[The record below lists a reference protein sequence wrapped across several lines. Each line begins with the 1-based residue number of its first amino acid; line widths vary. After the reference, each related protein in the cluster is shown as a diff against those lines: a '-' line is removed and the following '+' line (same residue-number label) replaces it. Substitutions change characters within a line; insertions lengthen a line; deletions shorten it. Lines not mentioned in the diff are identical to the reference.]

1 MDDRDQMSR
10 WRRSGALRDLLV
22 ISLAAVAL
30 LWLLAVTG
38 TTELLHRWLHREF
51 PGQTD
56 EILIGLG
63 LAAIT
68 FGIFALTR
76 WRQGQRELAARNTA
90 EERYREVVETIPAVV
105 YTWDPTQ
112 PPGTVPAHYVSPQ
125 AEAMLGFT
133 PDEMRADPALWIKQ
147 IHPDDR
153 ERVLA
158 ASAHADRTGEP
169 LSVEYRHIRKNG
181 TLIWVREEAVAV
193 NRDEHG
199 RPTLVQGVMYDVTQR
214 KLVEDTLDR
223 RDTILRAVSFA
234 AERFLKT
241 TSWKRDLP
249 EVLAQLGRAADAS
262 RVYVYENERGPGDE
276 LLMSQV
282 AEWAAPGVVSYLD
295 DPANQ
300 RYPYRGTGF
309 ESWEEILGAGG
320 VFQGHAADFPEPVR
334 QDLQLEQVVSIAVVP
349 IFVGDDWWGYLGLD
363 ECRRERTWPQAELDA
378 LRAAAD
384 TLGAAIGRERA
395 ERRFS
400 EAEGRYRTLVERLPL
415 VTYIEDVDDP
425 NLAKYVSPQIEGLIG
440 YTPEEWLADPEL
452 WCRLLH
458 PDDAVRAIAED
469 ARTTATGDPVS
480 IEYRFIARDGRVIW
494 VRDEAVLLRDD
505 QGHPIAWHGFY
516 QDITERKEAEEQLR
530 DAERRLRTLVEQ
542 IPAVTYVDRVDELST
557 VVYVS
562 PQIETMFGYTAEA
575 WKTGINLWTDNLH
588 PNDRDRVLEAL
599 QAHKTQGVPLDVEYR
614 FRAGDGRWMWVR
626 DQATIV
632 LDAAGGSRL
641 SQGVMYD
648 ITGRR
653 LAEEHLRE
661 AERQYRTLVET
672 LPAVVYID
680 AVDEESTSIY
690 VSGQTTAM
698 LGYTPEDWRSNP
710 HLWLGIIHPD
720 DRARVRAAHDLHKSV
735 GDLFDQEYRLIR
747 KDGRTIWVRDVAVVV
762 GDEEGRPLYSQGFLF
777 DVTERRLIEEQL
789 RETEQRYR
797 ALVEHIPAM
806 LYVDPVDEHAPSIY
820 VSPQSERVLGV
831 APEKYMA
838 DGDLWLEQAHPDD
851 RQRVQDAYR
860 RSLADAEGWT
870 IEYRA
875 IRPDN
880 GKVVWVRDESVF
892 LLDEHGKPSLIQG
905 VVFDVTERKLAE
917 EALQE
922 SERRER
928 EAVERLRALDE
939 MKNRFLAAVSHELR
953 SPLASILG
961 TALTVARP
969 DIPDED
975 RADLLDRLAQNARKL
990 DRLLSDLIDIDRL
1003 NRGILTPQHRPT
1015 DLGAL
1020 VRRTIES
1027 LDILGDRSIGVEA
1040 EPVVVPIEA
1049 AKVERIVENLIAN
1062 AVRHTAPDVH
1072 IWVRVSAQDDGALLA
1087 VEDDGPGVPEDL
1099 RQAIFEPFRQGPT
1112 ASPYAPGTGIGLS
1125 LVAMFAELHGG
1136 RAWVEDR
1143 AGGGSSFRV
1152 FFPAVAPG
1160 YPAVDGDH
1168 TTEAHTVQP
1177 DPRGAG

>member
-1 MDDRDQMSR
+1 MDDRDQTPR
-10 WRRSGALRDLLV
+10 KRRTGALRDLLV
-22 ISLAAVAL
+22 ISLATAAL

-38 TTELLHRWLHREF
+38 TTELLHRQLHREF

-56 EILIGLG
+56 EILVG
-63 LAAIT
+63 LALAAVG

-76 WRQGQRELAARNTA
+76 WGHGRRELAARETA

-112 PPGTVPAHYVSPQ
+112 PPGTVPAYYVSPQ
-125 AEAMLGFT
+125 AETILGFT
-133 PDEMRADPALWIKQ
+133 PQEIRADPALWIKQ

-158 ASAHADRTGEP
+158 ASGHADRTGEP
-169 LSVEYRHIRKNG
+169 LGVEYRHIRKNG
-181 TLIWVREEAVAV
+181 TVIWVREEAVAV
-193 NRDEHG
+193 DRDEHG
-199 RPTLVQGVMYDVTQR
+199 RPTLVQGVMYDITER

-223 RDTILRAVSFA
+223 RDTVLRAVSFA

-241 TSWKRDLP
+241 TSWKQDLP

-262 RVYVYENERGPGDE
+262 RIHVYENEHGPDDE

-282 AEWAAPGVVSYLD
+282 AEWAAPGVISYLD
-295 DPANQ
+295 DPANH

-309 ESWEEILGAGG
+309 ESWEEILRAGR
-320 VFQGHAADFPEPVR
+320 VFQGRAADFPEPIR
-334 QDLQLEQVVSIAVVP
+334 RDLQLEQVVSIAVVP
-349 IFVGDDWWGYLGLD
+349 IFAGDDWWGYIGLD
-363 ECRRERTWPQAELDA
+363 ECRRERTWPQVELDA
-378 LRAAAD
+378 LRTAAD

-395 ERRFS
+395 ERRLS
-400 EAEGRYRTLVERLPL
+400 EAEGRYRTLVEQLPL

-425 NLAKYVSPQIEGLIG
+425 NAATYISPQIEGLIG
-440 YTPEEWLADPEL
+440 YTTEEWCVDPEL
-452 WCRLLH
+452 WYRLLH
-458 PDDAVRAIAED
+458 PEDHVRAIAED
-469 ARTTATGDPVS
+469 ARATATGDPLS
-480 IEYRFIARDGRVIW
+480 IEYRFIARDGRVVW

-505 QGHPIAWHGFY
+505 QGRPIAWHGLY
-516 QDITERKEAEEQLR
+516 EDITERKEAEQRLR
-530 DAERRLRTLVEQ
+530 EAEGRFRTLVEQ
-542 IPAVTYVDRVDELST
+542 IPAVTYVDRAEDLST
-557 VVYVS
+557 VYVS

-575 WKTGINLWTDNLH
+575 WKAGTHEWADNLH
-588 PNDRDRVLEAL
+588 PEDRDRVLEAE
-599 QAHKTQGVPLDVEYR
+599 QAHRTQGIPLDVEYR
-614 FRAGDGRWMWVR
+614 FRAGDGRWMWVH

-632 LDAAGGSRL
+632 RDADGSRF

-648 ITGRR
+648 ITARR

-672 LPAVVYID
+672 LPAVVSTD
-680 AVDEESTSIY
+680 ALDDESTNIY
-690 VSGQTTAM
+690 TSGHTTAM

-710 HLWLGIIHPD
+710 RLWPGIIHPD
-720 DRARVRAAHDLHKSV
+720 DRARVRAASDLHKSV
-735 GDLFDQEYRLIR
+735 GDLFDEEYRVFR
-747 KDGRTIWVRDVAVVV
+747 KDGHAIWVRDVAVVV

-789 RETEQRYR
+789 REAEQRYR

-831 APEKYMA
+831 APEKYMT
-838 DGDLWLEQAHPDD
+838 DGGLWLEQVHPDD
-851 RQRVQDAYR
+851 RDRVLDAYR
-860 RSLADAEGWT
+860 RSLADAEGWV

-880 GKVVWVRDESVF
+880 GEVVWVRDESVF
-892 LLDEHGKPSLIQG
+892 LFDEHGKPSLVQG

-917 EALQE
+917 ETLRD
-922 SERRER
+922 SERREH
-928 EAVERLRALDE
+928 EAAERLRALDD

-961 TALTVARP
+961 AALTVARP
-969 DIPDED
+969 DIPEAD
-975 RADLLDRLAQNARKL
+975 RTDLLDRLAQNARKL

-1003 NRGILTPQHRPT
+1003 NRGILTPQRRPT

-1027 LDILGDRSIGVEA
+1027 LDILGDHTIRVEA
-1040 EPVVVPIEA
+1040 EPVVVPIEP
-1049 AKVERIVENLIAN
+1049 AKVERIVENLVAN
-1062 AVRHTAPDVH
+1062 AVRHTPPDAR
-1072 IWVRVSAQDDGALLA
+1072 IWVRVSAEDDGALLA
-1087 VEDDGPGVPEDL
+1087 VDDDGPGIPEDL
-1099 RQAIFEPFRQGPT
+1099 RQVIFEPFRQGPT
-1112 ASPYAPGTGIGLS
+1112 ASSYSPGTGIGLS

-1136 RAWVEDR
+1136 HAWVEDR
-1143 AGGGSSFRV
+1143 AGGGASFRV
-1152 FFPAVAPG
+1152 FFPAVAPPD
-1160 YPAVDGDH
+1160 PAVDGDH
-1168 TTEAHTVQP
+1168 TTEAHTERP
-1177 DPRGAG
+1177 DPGGAG